1 MFHFLIG
8 PDGWV
13 ILKSSTNISRCY
25 LFSNAASTTDYNT
38 ARSRCQAYAGDLM
51 VINDAAEY
59 NALLAYSNTIPA
71 VGYWLGIYGV
81 DNCCCSYSWYFYYW
95 LGGQVIGYY
104 STGNFNNGVV
114 PRVISWTSSC
124 SPYTNMYLL
133 TGLGN
138 FGMYNVYYTNG
149 YRYICEKTY

>member
-59 NALLAYSNTIPA
+59 NALLAIQTLSLQLVIGSEFMALMIA
-71 VGYWLGIYGV
+71 VVVILGI
-81 DNCCCSYSWYFYYW
+81 SI
-95 LGGQVIGYY
+95 IG
-104 STGNFNNGVV
+104 
-114 PRVISWTSSC
+114 
-124 SPYTNMYLL
+124 
-133 TGLGN
+133 
-138 FGMYNVYYTNG
+138 
-149 YRYICEKTY
+149 